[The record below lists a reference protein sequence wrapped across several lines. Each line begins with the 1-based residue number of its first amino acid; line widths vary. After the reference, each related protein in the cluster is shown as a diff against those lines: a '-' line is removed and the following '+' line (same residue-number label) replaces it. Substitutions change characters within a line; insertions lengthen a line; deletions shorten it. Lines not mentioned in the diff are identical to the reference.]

1 MKTCLKRREGEFY
14 PAVHS
19 IHVVNYIF
27 SSLRYHI
34 VHRHHHHHRH
44 YFCYYYYY
52 YYYYYY

>member
-44 YFCYYYYY
+44 YFCYDDDDDYYY
-52 YYYYYY
+52 